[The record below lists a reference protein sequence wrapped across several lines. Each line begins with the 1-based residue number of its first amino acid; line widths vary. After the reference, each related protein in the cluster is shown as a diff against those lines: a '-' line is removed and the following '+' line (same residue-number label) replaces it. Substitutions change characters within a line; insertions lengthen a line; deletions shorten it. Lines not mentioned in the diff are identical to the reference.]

1 MNVLTRTRQLTLL
14 SVLSVAL
21 LAGCTTTVT
30 VVSDPEGAVITN
42 RAGTVSYGYAPV
54 EVPFDK
60 KALEATIDPTDP
72 QQCAKIQGF
81 TAKWLSGASAQTET
95 PLYICDLKF
104 GKKIYLKRPGSVPA
118 GRSGFTL
125 GTGTRTG
132 SCTRSH
138 SRKRALRDVLK
149 YASILLLDALEN
161 ENALKEIQGVLLSL
175 DD

>member
-1 MNVLTRTRQLTLL
+1 MNVLTRTRQLT
-14 SVLSVAL
+14 L

-104 GKKIYLKRPGSVPA
+104 GKKIYLKRPGSVPGVEA
-118 GRSGFTL
+118 DLRWALERAQGRG
-125 GTGTRTG
+125 
-132 SCTRSH
+132 CA
-138 SRKRALRDVLK
+138 RKRKR
-149 YASILLLDALEN
+149 LEGN
-161 ENALKEIQGVLLSL
+161 SRRFAFSGRLIHRVTPEEIHP
-175 DD
+175 

>member
-14 SVLSVAL
+14 SLLSVAL

-104 GKKIYLKRPGSVPA
+104 GKKIYLKRPGSVPGVEA
-118 GRSGFTL
+118 DLRWALERAQG
-125 GTGTRTG
+125 
-132 SCTRSH
+132 
-138 SRKRALRDVLK
+138 RALEAIREK
-149 YASILLLDALEN
+149 ERLETYLN
-161 ENALKEIQGVLLSL
+161 TPAFFFWMR
-175 DD
+175 